1 MNHCDERRAKNIFT
15 VIFNKKY
22 PLKIT
27 LVVENNVSVCLGIRF
42 LINIFGAKLMV
53 SRGIVGIESRK

>member
-53 SRGIVGIESRK
+53 SRGIVGVESRK